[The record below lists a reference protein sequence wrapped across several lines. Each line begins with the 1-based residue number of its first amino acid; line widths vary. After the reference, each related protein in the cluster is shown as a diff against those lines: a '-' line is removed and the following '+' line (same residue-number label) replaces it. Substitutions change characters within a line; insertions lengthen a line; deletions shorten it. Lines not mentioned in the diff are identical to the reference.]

1 MKKVLGIAILVA
13 FSAIQSFGQFNTTG
27 SGSAMAGC
35 NEFEI
40 TPALNNQTGSMYS
53 TTAVDLTTD
62 FSLLFKVNFGCD
74 GFGGEGMAFVLQPGA
89 WATGSGAHG
98 IGYQGLTNTVAIE
111 FDTRDNQIAQNNFD
125 IPGDH
130 ISIMSNGNINHNLPS
145 CLTGLPLD
153 PISTLSS
160 DVEDCQ
166 DHMVE
171 IIWTAGGT
179 QTLEVKVDG
188 ATSITHTSNMIGNDL
203 GGATN
208 VTWGW
213 TGATSIFNNQQT
225 VQVALC
231 PFFNYSATNCPGQ
244 AINFTD
250 DSQSQ
255 NTIVQWDWDFDG
267 TVVMNGGP
275 TPTHTFV
282 TGGNHPVTLTVTDDQ
297 GCVSDTVIDIGVGF
311 EVTATSDD
319 AIICPGTTTV
329 LHAEGTPYVGNSCC
343 FELHCYDFWDDGWS
357 SAEVEVFVDGV
368 SQGSYSHPDNGLGM
382 TSTEIY
388 TFCWD
393 IGSVIDLV
401 INIPGP
407 SQPQESAV
415 FLVDSNGDTIADI
428 LSDFMSGGST
438 WFNGATTQY
447 TVDCGVTPPAYTYQ
461 WDNIPLLSS
470 DTDPDPTATVNV
482 NTTFTVDV
490 TDPNTGCVISESV
503 TVDVHPVPTATISGN
518 ETVCLGDDATLTL
531 TLTGPTPWDVVIQGP
546 SGTIPI
552 NGILASPHTFTVTED
567 GNYTINSY
575 DGAGCPGDV
584 TGSGTATVTVITPP
598 TVSIAADATYCFGD
612 TPVDLTV
619 TSANGGTVNW
629 YNNAALTGPPIGTG
643 NTFTPGTAVGVTD
656 YYAAESELVLGC
668 EGPSDMV
675 TITINPVPP
684 APVVTGNTIYC
695 EGDLPTPNTG
705 VATMGGNI
713 TWYDDMALTNVV
725 STFADYAPT
734 LVVGTFNI
742 YVTETALGCE
752 SLPTIVPYTV
762 KPTPDAPVVT
772 GTLLYCEGDV
782 PTALTATPDLGGQIS
797 WQNIN
802 NITLG
807 TGTTYTPPLT
817 VGGVVYWVYE
827 DLNGCISDSTE
838 VIVNVDAAPMVSVTP
853 QLYICLGDS
862 ILVTATNNGYD
873 ITWSTGQ
880 TGESVYLSPEE
891 TIDIVVTATNPSCG
905 FAEDSLNIIVN
916 PLPDVIAGNDTLI
929 GIGGEVTLWAESSGT
944 VIYSWLPEVDECVET
959 NCSVIYDVPDQATVY
974 VVFAT
979 DQNGCK
985 NTDSV
990 LVDINGYMDVFVPN
1004 IFSPNGDGYNDNL
1017 QVYGPRLFNYQIEI
1031 YDRWG
1036 KRVFRSNEQKDYWD
1050 GTINGSYLSPQTFVY
1065 MLSGETV
1072 LGERIV
1078 QEGNVSI
1085 IE

>member
-35 NEFEI
+35 NEFQI
-40 TPALNNQTGSMYS
+40 TAASDNQTGSMYS
-53 TTAVDLTTD
+53 TTPINLNAD

-74 GFGGEGMAFVLQPGA
+74 GFGGEGMAFVLQPGV

-153 PISTLSS
+153 PISTLVS

-166 DHMVE
+166 DHMIE
-171 IIWTAGGT
+171 IIWTAGAT

-188 ATSITHTSNMIGNDL
+188 ATSITHTSNMIANDL

-225 VQVALC
+225 VQIALC

-275 TPTHTFV
+275 TPTHTFL

-319 AIICPGTTTV
+319 AIICPGSTTV
-329 LHAEGTPYVGNSCC
+329 LHVEGTPYVGNSCC

-368 SQGSYSHPDNGLGM
+368 SQGSYSHPDNGNGM

-393 IGSVIDLV
+393 IGAVIDLV
-401 INIPGP
+401 VNIPGP
-407 SQPQESAV
+407 AQPQESAV

-428 LSDFMSGGST
+428 LSDFMSGSST
-438 WFNGATTQY
+438 WFNGATAQY
-447 TVDCGVTPPAYTYQ
+447 TVDCGVAPPAYTYQ
-461 WDNIPLLSS
+461 WDNAPLLTST
-470 DTDPDPTATVNV
+470 TDPDPTATVNV
-482 NTTFTVDV
+482 NTTFNVDV

-503 TVDVHPVPTATISGN
+503 TVDVHPVPTAVISGN

-531 TLTGPTPWDVVIQGP
+531 TLTGPTPWDVVVQGP

-552 NGILASPHTFTVTED
+552 NGINSSPHTFTVTED

-575 DGAGCPGDV
+575 TGAGCPGDA
-584 TGSGTATVTVITPP
+584 TASGTATVTVITPP

-612 TPVDLTV
+612 TPADLTV

-629 YNNAALTGPPIGTG
+629 YNNAALTGPAIGTG
-643 NTFTPGTAVGVTD
+643 NTFTPGTGVGSTD

-668 EGPSDMV
+668 EGPGDMV

-684 APVVTGNTIYC
+684 APAVTGNTIYC

-713 TWYDDMALTNVV
+713 TWYDNPAPSGVV
-725 STFADYAPT
+725 STFADYSPT
-734 LVVGTFNI
+734 LVVGTFNY

-752 SLPTIVPYTV
+752 SLPTTVTYTV

-782 PTALTATPDLGGQIS
+782 PTALIATPDLGGVIS
-797 WQNIN
+797 WENIN

-827 DLNGCISDSTE
+827 ELNGCISDSTE

-891 TIDIVVTATNPSCG
+891 TTDIVVTATNPSCG

-944 VIYSWLPEVDECVET
+944 VSYSWLPEVDECVET

-1004 IFSPNGDGYNDNL
+1004 IFSPNGDGFNDNL